1 MKKTPITHLIIATSS
16 SNEHDSGDCDYALV
30 SLSRPYVSDLLRY
43 MEQVSQMHEADKT
56 VYSLALWDTTAA
68 YFPFGERLEE
78 IRGVDGDLAVDV
90 PRGEPILL
98 AVRPEIAEEDLQR
111 VDCQTVHVSRDEVW
125 WTAYVKHSNIRIET
139 APIPQ
144 RVLLRVLGSQSDS
157 PTEVSFNGQGA
168 LAKQAAQ
175 EAYSRPWT
183 CPGCARVTRVT
194 YEELAEVGSPIC
206 PDCDIEMVL
215 V

>member
-16 SNEHDSGDCDYALV
+16 SNEHDNGDCDYALV
-30 SLSRPYVSDLLRY
+30 PLSRPYVSDLLRY
-43 MEQVSQMHEADKT
+43 MEQVSQMHEVDNT

-90 PRGEPILL
+90 PRGEPLLL
-98 AVRPEIAEEDLQR
+98 AVCPEIAEEDLQR

-125 WTAYVKHSNIRIET
+125 WTAYVKDTNIRIEIT
-139 APIPQ
+139 PIHQ

-157 PTEVSFNGQGA
+157 PTEVSPDEQGTT
-168 LAKQAAQ
+168 AKQPAQ

-183 CPGCARVTRVT
+183 CPDCARVTRVT